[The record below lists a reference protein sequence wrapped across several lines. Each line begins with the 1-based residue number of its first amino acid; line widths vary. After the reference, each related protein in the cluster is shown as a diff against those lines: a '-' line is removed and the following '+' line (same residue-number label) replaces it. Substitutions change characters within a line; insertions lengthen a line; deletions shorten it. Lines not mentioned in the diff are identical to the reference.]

1 MILAT
6 LAKLSTAE
14 QFFDTLAVPY
24 EQEVMNIHRLHI
36 LKRFRELARDLGQE
50 ASEEGCRAALAT
62 AYDEFAEGKGRK
74 TFKVFKDA
82 MPGFVSLGDIRG
94 VR

>member
-14 QFFDTLAVPY
+14 QFFETLAVPY
-24 EQEVMNIHRLHI
+24 DPEALNIHRLHV
-36 LKRFRELARDLGQE
+36 LKRFRELVRGQGE
-50 ASEEGCRAALAT
+50 SASEESCRTALAT
-62 AYDEFAEGKGRK
+62 AYGEFIEGKGRK

-82 MPGFVSLGDIRG
+82 MPGFVPLSDIRRG
-94 VR
+94 